1 MGPFYVGH
9 SPVQGCFFKFSLD
22 FFVVRDA
29 GEVLD
34 ISCHTLDSVGEGL
47 FVGQEKG
54 FRVYPLYVGVLGA
67 KVVKKGFPVNVQEFE

>member
-34 ISCHTLDSVGEGL
+34 VTCHTLHSVGEGL
-47 FVGQEKG
+47 FIGREKG
-54 FRVYPLYVGVLGA
+54 LRVDPLYVGVLGV
-67 KVVKKGFPVNVQEFE
+67 KVAEKGGPVNVQEFE